1 MNMPLSK
8 AQAPNTDFIPI
19 TSSKVALL
27 AWEVFELTT
36 NRHAL
41 EAILKDHRDWDANE
55 AIQAS
60 DLFQAWMAEISRKAA
75 GYRQSIVN
83 IGARRKIDVSSTDF
97 DDLES
102 LALSLGPKDKL
113 VCHVAMLKCYMALEI
128 AVIVA
133 KSSLSSPVDKMR
145 EALHHALAYEV
156 QLYQVERDMA
166 YLAVAEHRKR
176 GLPVDEWFLVANPFG
191 VDNGGPRWEI
201 NPPTGL

>member
-8 AQAPNTDFIPI
+8 AQSPNVEFIPI

-27 AWEVFELTT
+27 AWEVYELTT
-36 NRHAL
+36 NRHQL
-41 EAILKDHRDWDANE
+41 EAILKDYRDWDGNE
-55 AIQAS
+55 AIQAN
-60 DLFQAWMAEISRKAA
+60 DKFQAWMADTTKKAA
-75 GYRQSIVN
+75 GYRESIRN
-83 IGARRKIDVSSTDF
+83 ICARRKIEVSTDF
-97 DDLES
+97 DELER
-102 LALSLGPKDKL
+102 LALTLGPKDKL

-133 KSSLSSPVDKMR
+133 KTSLLAPVEKMR
-145 EALHHALAYEV
+145 EALQHATAYEI

-176 GLPVDEWFLVANPFG
+176 GLPVDDWFLVANPFG

-201 NPPTGL
+201 NPETGL